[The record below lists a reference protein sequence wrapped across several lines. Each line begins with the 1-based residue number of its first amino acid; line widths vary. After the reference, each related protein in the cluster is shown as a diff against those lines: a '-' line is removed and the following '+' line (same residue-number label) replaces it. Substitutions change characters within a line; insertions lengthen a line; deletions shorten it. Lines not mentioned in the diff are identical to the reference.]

1 MKNTK
6 KLKEFI
12 LLPGL
17 GQLVLSGARP
27 LIGILLGLL
36 AGAGLIALSGVN
48 PLDAYAA
55 LLKGAV
61 GSPQSIANVFVRAS
75 PLLIAGV
82 GVAIGIKA
90 GVWNIGAEGY
100 MYAGAIGAA
109 AVGLIPLPVPP
120 IVHILLAL
128 LAAMVISVIWGI
140 GPAYLRAYR
149 GVNEVVTT
157 IMMNYVA
164 IFFVSWLVH
173 EPQPLA
179 EPGSF
184 FPMSK
189 IIVPTVKLPILMS
202 GTSLHPGFIIG
213 ILACILFFLVIQFT
227 PFGFRTRMLGA
238 NPEAARYA
246 GVNVKKQ
253 IVFALLIGALMGGVA
268 GAFEILGLKMRVFM
282 DFVAGVGYEAV
293 AVALLDD
300 LQEVSSLNV
309 GHGSHTE
316 IVKHKDVGFGELLHE
331 ASITAIAF
339 SQSHL
344 VKELWRA
351 DVKGAVSFAA
361 GLVGQGA
368 GDKGFPRPRGS
379 GNCLLYTSDAADDLL
394 CVDLGG
400 RRLIKKKK

>member
-75 PLLIAGV
+75 PLLIACV

-173 EPQPLA
+173 EPQPMA

-293 AVALLDD
+293 AVALLAGGNP
-300 LQEVSSLNV
+300 LGVIASALFFSALKAGGATMSIQTGV
-309 GHGSHTE
+309 GAPMT
-316 IVKHKDVGFGELLHE
+316 IVIE
-331 ASITAIAF
+331 A
-339 SQSHL
+339 
-344 VKELWRA
+344 
-351 DVKGAVSFAA
+351 
-361 GLVGQGA
+361 
-368 GDKGFPRPRGS
+368 
-379 GNCLLYTSDAADDLL
+379 L
-394 CVDLGG
+394 CVIFVIGVG
-400 RRLIKKKK
+400 YSERKRLKRLEKADKEDEEVKQHVG